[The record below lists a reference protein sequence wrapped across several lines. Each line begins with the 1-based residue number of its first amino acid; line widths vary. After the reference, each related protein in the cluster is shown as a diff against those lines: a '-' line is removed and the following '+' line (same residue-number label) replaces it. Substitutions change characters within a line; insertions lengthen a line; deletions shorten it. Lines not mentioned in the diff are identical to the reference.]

1 MWKWKKMS
9 RKLKNKER
17 KEEYKII
24 MMQSKKTIE

>member
-9 RKLKNKER
+9 RKLKKKER
-17 KEEYKII
+17 KKEYKII